1 MDINFDENY
10 QPTILIVD
18 DEKINIDYIV
28 KSFDSRFKAKI
39 TTDSKLVFKI
49 LEKNKIDL
57 ILLDIQMPGINGF
70 EIAKKLK
77 EDERYSNIPFIFL
90 TSQSETDSLVQG
102 FELGAIDYITKPFN
116 LAELKARI
124 NTHVNNFILHQRVKE
139 QQKEILIQSN
149 FAAIGEMTSMLAHQW
164 RQPLNIISLIAQEIT
179 FDREMK
185 ILSDDEYY
193 RKKELLLNTLSDLSK
208 TIETFVKYYKNNEA
222 PKDVNVLVSLEQV
235 INLFNEIFEENNIKI
250 KIECQD
256 ELNEFTFKSLTKD
269 IKQIFINIIQN
280 SIEAIIKDRN
290 YSDNEKEY
298 FINVKLTLIEDFINI
313 EIKDNAG
320 GIDTKIIDTVFEPYV
335 STKENLNGPG
345 LGLYSV
351 KMIIENHLNGSINAK
366 NTSDG
371 VVFTIKIKAN

>member
-124 NTHVNNFILHQRVKE
+124 NTHVNNFILQQRVKE
-139 QQKEILIQSN
+139 QQKEILIQSK

-250 KIECQD
+250 KVECQD

-280 SIEAIIKDRN
+280 SIEAIIKEKN
-290 YSDNEKEY
+290 NSDNEKEY

-351 KMIIENHLNGSINAK
+351 KMMIENHLNGSINAK

>member
-124 NTHVNNFILHQRVKE
+124 NTHVNNFILQQRVKE
-139 QQKEILIQSN
+139 QQKEILIQSK

-208 TIETFVKYYKNNEA
+208 TIETFVKYYKNNET

-250 KIECQD
+250 KVECQD

-280 SIEAIIKDRN
+280 SIEAIIKEKN
-290 YSDNEKEY
+290 NSDNEKEY

-351 KMIIENHLNGSINAK
+351 KMMIENHLNGSINAK

>member
-28 KSFDSRFKAKI
+28 KSFDSKFKAKI

-124 NTHVNNFILHQRVKE
+124 NTHVNNFILQQRVKE
-139 QQKEILIQSN
+139 QQKEILIQSK

-250 KIECQD
+250 KVECQD

-280 SIEAIIKDRN
+280 SIEAIIKEKN
-290 YSDNEKEY
+290 NSDNEKEY

-351 KMIIENHLNGSINAK
+351 KMMIENHLNGSINAK